1 MNSLARK
8 LITSELKKI
17 KWQRKLSVSAS
28 LWKDEDFIIKS
39 FLPEKK
45 IPDMK
50 LLDRVWVESAGFKK
64 LVALEC
70 AETKKSYTYEQLQ
83 HNTGIFATSL
93 LKKFGLKQGDIVA
106 IMLPNS
112 PEFVVTALGIV
123 QAGCTMTTIN
133 PIYKEL
139 ELTHQLSLTR
149 PKLIVTT
156 SKCYDTI
163 KKAMHNANLDM
174 RIIIKDSTETAI
186 PNGTVRFTEI
196 AENGEIDNAL
206 LDKVAKRKPDD
217 LAVIP
222 FSSGTTGMPKGVEI
236 THRNA
241 IAAIEIMSEERNCY
255 ATLATDSF
263 QDVVPCML
271 PFFHIYGLVI
281 ILLGHLSKGCKLITM
296 STFSTGLFLDIL
308 KNQKASLLYIVP
320 PIAVLLGKHP
330 DVTTDHLKHV
340 RRITS
345 GAAPLSAT
353 DVQLVM
359 EKSNG
364 KLAFGQGYGAT
375 ETTSLTTGALI
386 GSTPDFASSG
396 VLLSNIELKFVDPL
410 TGNPVPCGEQ
420 GEIYVRGPV
429 VMKGYHKSEEATA
442 DSLTEDGFYKTGD
455 LGYYDKDVGLYVTD
469 RIKELIKVKGLQVMP
484 AELEGILR
492 SHPAVADAAVIGMP
506 HEYHG
511 EAPRAFVIAK
521 TGFKLSEEELQSY
534 VAEKVAPYKKIEEV
548 VFVND
553 IPKTNTGKIL
563 RMELKK
569 LYA

>member
-1 MNSLARK
+1 MSQA
-8 LITSELKKI
+8 E
-17 KWQRKLSVSAS
+17 Q
-28 LWKDEDFIIKS
+28 
-39 FLPEKK
+39 
-45 IPDMK
+45 
-50 LLDRVWVESAGFKK
+50 LDGVFFFVC
-64 LVALEC
+64 EC

-83 HNTGIFATSL
+83 RNTAIFATSL
-93 LKKFGLKQGDIVA
+93 LKKLGLKPGDTVA
-106 IMLPNS
+106 IMLPNC

-139 ELTHQLSLTR
+139 ELTHQLSLTS

-156 SKCYDTI
+156 SQCYDTI
-163 KKAMHNANLDM
+163 IKAMQNANLDM
-174 RIIIKDSTETAI
+174 KIIIKDSSETPI
-186 PNGTVRFTEI
+186 PNGTTRFREV

-206 LDKVAKRKPDD
+206 LEKVEKRKPDD
-217 LAVIP
+217 VAVIP

-236 THRNA
+236 THRNV
-241 IAAIEIMSEERNCY
+241 IAAIEIMDEERNCY
-255 ATLATDSF
+255 PMLATDSF
-263 QDVVPCML
+263 QDVVPCIL

-281 ILLGHLSKGCKLITM
+281 NLLGHLSKGCKLITM
-296 STFSTGLFLDIL
+296 TTFSTGLFLDIL

-330 DVTTDHLKHV
+330 DVTKDHLKHV

-345 GAAPLSAT
+345 GAAPLSAS

-359 EKSNG
+359 DKSNG
-364 KLAFGQGYGAT
+364 NLAFGQGYGAT
-375 ETTSLTTGALI
+375 EMTSLTTASLI
-386 GSTPDFASSG
+386 GSTPDFAASG
-396 VLLSNIELKFVDPL
+396 VLMSNIEMKFVDPL
-410 TGNPVPCGEQ
+410 TGNPVPAGKPGEMY
-420 GEIYVRGPV
+420 IRGPV
-429 VMKGYHKSEEATA
+429 VMKGYHKNEQATA

-455 LGYYDKDVGLYVTD
+455 LGYYDKNEGLYVTD

-492 SHPAVADAAVIGMP
+492 SHPAVADAAVIGIP
-506 HEYHG
+506 HEFYG
-511 EAPRAFVIAK
+511 EAPRAFVIPK
-521 TGFKLSEEELQSY
+521 RGFKLSEEELQGF

-563 RMELKK
+563 RRELKK
-569 LYA
+569 MYA